1 MSSNVVEFKAPALA
15 RQTKPAFFL
24 PAASL
29 ADTILL
35 QLLEEADAPAGTVNT
50 PAQIFD
56 IRMKRGPLRIVDQR
70 LLRLTAPFTVAFWLS

>member
-1 MSSNVVEFKAPALA
+1 MSTKVVKFKAPALA

-24 PAASL
+24 PGASL
-29 ADTILL
+29 ADIILL

-70 LLRLTAPFTVAFWLS
+70 LLRLTAPFKLAFWLS